1 MKRKDNRKPGEL
13 RPIVAKVGII
23 PRADGSALFSM
34 GRTTAIAA
42 VYGPREMHPKRM
54 QSADSAVLKTIYSM
68 APFSTSERVRPGP
81 SRRSHEICKVTR
93 QALEPAV
100 FLEEFP
106 KAGIYLFINIIE
118 ADAGTRTAGIN
129 AASLALA
136 DAGIPMRDLVT
147 AAAAGK
153 IGNDYYLDLEGKEE
167 DETMCDLPIAYM
179 HNEKKITLMQMDG
192 DIPPKEAKGVVDMA
206 IKGCEIIYDIQKKA
220 LMEKW
225 GYKKPKAEPKKA
237 EPKKAAET
245 GEKAKEKKETK
256 KPEAK
261 KTAAK
266 KAAPKKSTKKEVK
279 K

>member
-1 MKRKDNRKPGEL
+1 MKRKNDRKPGEL
-13 RPIVAKVGII
+13 RPIVAKVGVI

-81 SRRSHEICKVTR
+81 SRRSYEICKVTR

-153 IGNDYYLDLEGKEE
+153 VGNDYFLDLEGKEE
-167 DETMCDLPIAYM
+167 DETICDLPIAYM
-179 HNEKKITLMQMDG
+179 HNEKKVTLMQMDG
-192 DIPPKEAKGVVDMA
+192 DISPKDAKGVMDAA

-225 GYKKPKAEPKKA
+225 GYKKPQAKAAARAEPKKTA
-237 EPKKAAET
+237 EPKKPAET
-245 GEKAKEKKETK
+245 GEKAKT
-256 KPEAK
+256 
-261 KTAAK
+261 K

>member
-13 RPIVAKVGII
+13 RPIVARVGVI

-153 IGNDYYLDLEGKEE
+153 VGNDYFLDLEGKEE
-167 DETMCDLPIAYM
+167 DETMCDLPVAYM

-192 DIPPKEAKGVVDMA
+192 DISPKDAKGVMDAA
-206 IKGCEIIYDIQKKA
+206 IKGCEMIYDIQRKA

-225 GYKKPKAEPKKA
+225 GYKKPTAKKEPKEKPA
-237 EPKKAAET
+237 EKKETKKAAET
-245 GEKAKEKKETK
+245 GEQAKEKKETK
-256 KPEAK
+256 K
-261 KTAAK
+261 
-266 KAAPKKSTKKEVK
+266 AAPRKSTTKEVK

>member
-1 MKRKDNRKPGEL
+1 MMKRKDNRKPGEL
-13 RPIVAKVGII
+13 RPMVAKVGVI

-34 GRTTAIAA
+34 GKTTAIAA

-54 QSADSAVLKTIYSM
+54 QSADSAVLKTVYSM

-153 IGNDYYLDLEGKEE
+153 VGNDYFLDLEGKEE
-167 DETMCDLPIAYM
+167 DETKCDLPIAYM

-192 DIPPKEAKGVVDMA
+192 DISPKDAKGVIDAA

-225 GYKKPKAEPKKA
+225 GYKKPHAAVKKA
-237 EPKKAAET
+237 EPKPA
-245 GEKAKEKKETK
+245 EKKETK
-256 KPEAK
+256 KVEPK
-261 KTAAK
+261 KETKKA
-266 KAAPKKSTKKEVK
+266 KAAPKKSNKKEVK